1 MKRVLLV
8 GIAIVV
14 VLGLVLSGCKAEA
27 PVEPV
32 KIGGIFPQTGPYASE
47 GKTITEGATL
57 AVEEVNAAGG
67 IFGVPVENYWRD
79 DELKVEVALRRARE
93 LVETVGVDF
102 FEGTIHVGIAAA
114 LNEYSKDASALYACN
129 CTTTP
134 QMSEKGNLSPYVL
147 LPFPRMSQM
156 AGVPAEVVTAKLA
169 PKLAYI
175 LAADYAYGWITSDV
189 FQKTLESHGCKIVGG
204 EPEFH
209 PLGAADFSPYI
220 TKVQNLDPQPDIL
233 VSANFGMD
241 MIHFIK
247 QAHDFGLDIP
257 ILCASLTEGFAK
269 GIGPVAFQNV
279 YGMMYYYNEVDTPE
293 SKAFVDSYTARF
305 GYPPDS
311 YAGDGYHVTMMLLNA
326 VKEIGTTDKDAM
338 MEYFSGREIMGLKG
352 PELIR
357 PKTFESIQNIVVV
370 KGKDPAKIKTEYD
383 LFEVIDVAGFEGG
396 EKYLDSLADLGW
408 E

>member
-27 PVEPV
+27 PAEPV
-32 KIGGIFPQTGPYASE
+32 KIGGIFPQTGPYANE

-67 IFGVPVENYWRD
+67 IFGLPVENYWRD
-79 DELKVEVALRRARE
+79 DELKVDVALRRARE

-102 FEGTIHVGIAAA
+102 FEGTIHVGTAAA
-114 LNEYSKDASALYACN
+114 LNEYSKDASVLYACN
-129 CTTTP
+129 CTPTP
-134 QMSEKGNLSPYVL
+134 ERSKKGNLSPYVL

-169 PKLAYI
+169 PQRAYI
-175 LAADYAYGWITSDV
+175 LANDMAYGWTTSEV
-189 FQKTLESHGCKIVGG
+189 FQTTLESHGVEIIGG
-204 EPEFH
+204 EAEFH
-209 PLGAADFSPYI
+209 PFGATDFSPYI
-220 TKVQNLDPQPDIL
+220 AKIQNMDPQPDIL

-241 MIHFIK
+241 LIHFIK
-247 QAHDFGLDIP
+247 QAVDFGLEQP
-257 ILCASLTEGFAK
+257 FLCASLTEGFAR
-269 GIGPVAFQNV
+269 GIGPTAFRNV

-293 SKAFVDSYTARF
+293 SKAFVESYKARY

-338 MEYFSGREIMGLKG
+338 MEYFEGREISGLKG
-352 PELIR
+352 PELVR
-357 PKTFESIQNIVVV
+357 PKTFEFIQNIVVV
-370 KGKDPAKIKTEYD
+370 RGKDPAQIKTE
-383 LFEVIDVAGFEGG
+383 
-396 EKYLDSLADLGW
+396 
-408 E
+408 